1 MGYKVFIG
9 NEVVYRTED
18 LQNALKIISQIFR
31 DGHTDVYLYGG
42 KLGKWR

>member
-1 MGYKVFIG
+1 MKYKIYIG
-9 NEVVYRTED
+9 DRVALITED

>member
-1 MGYKVFIG
+1 MKYRIYIGDKVAL
-9 NEVVYRTED
+9 VTED
-18 LQNALKIISQIFR
+18 LQKALGIISQIFR